1 MKKITTT
8 IASLAL
14 LTGVLAGCGNG
25 EDTAKKET
33 EAPKE
38 VEKTTPAEKVEAVE
52 LTVSAAAS
60 LQNALEDLQKTY
72 EADNENI
79 KIVYN
84 FGGSGALKQQIE
96 QGAPVDIFF
105 SAAEDKFDE
114 LVDAGSIDEAQGMD
128 LLANE
133 LVVVVPKNN
142 EKDIKSFEDLTKAD
156 KIALGTPESV
166 PAGKYGVETLEN
178 MNLWTAVEP
187 KVVYAKDVRQV
198 LTYTETENVDA
209 GLVYNTDAL
218 ISDKVATIATA
229 AADTHT
235 PIIYPVGVIKDT
247 KHTAEAEDF
256 YKFLQSEEA
265 MKVFEQYGFKG
276 AK

>member
-33 EAPKE
+33 ETPKE
-38 VEKTTPAEKVEAVE
+38 VEKATPAEKVETVE

-142 EKDIKSFEDLTKAD
+142 EKDIQSFEDLTKAD

-178 MNLWTAVEP
+178 MDLWTEVEP

-247 KHTAEAEDF
+247 KHTAEAADF